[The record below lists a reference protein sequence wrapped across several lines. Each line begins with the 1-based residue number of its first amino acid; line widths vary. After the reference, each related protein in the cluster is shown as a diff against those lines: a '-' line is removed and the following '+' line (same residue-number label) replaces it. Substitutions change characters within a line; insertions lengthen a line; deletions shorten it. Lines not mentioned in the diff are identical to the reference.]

1 MPVKHH
7 ASQCLVARPV
17 HDSSATQ
24 VKVLFDEM
32 LSCSLSPSL
41 ISYNTLLHAYAKM
54 GAWQESL
61 ALLQH
66 LCTR

>member
-1 MPVKHH
+1 
-7 ASQCLVARPV
+7 
-17 HDSSATQ
+17 

-54 GAWQESL
+54 GAWHESL

>member
-1 MPVKHH
+1 M
-7 ASQCLVARPV
+7 
-17 HDSSATQ
+17 Q
-24 VKVLFDEM
+24 VKALFDEM

-61 ALLQH
+61 GLLQH
-66 LCTR
+66 MCTRWAA